1 MIMSTFLVQHQFFAN
16 GAVEYDGEFKN
27 DMRHGEGKLYDENGG
42 LVYDG
47 EWKNDDY
54 K

>member
-1 MIMSTFLVQHQFFAN
+1 
-16 GAVEYDGEFKN
+16 
-27 DMRHGEGKLYDENGG
+27 MRHGEGKLYDENGG